1 MNEGQKR
8 AGSCADSIPRA
19 GTNQEHQQ
27 QIVLFSKEAKETNTM
42 NCHGN
47 ANLSLLGA
55 VVDAA
60 PGGEQQTQCPL
71 LGIAGFGW
79 VTIPPL
85 TCYHPLTWSGETVT
99 PLILNLGTL
108 VWLGLSWLGPSWP

>member
-1 MNEGQKR
+1 MNEGQTR
-8 AGSCADSIPRA
+8 AGSCADSIPLA

-27 QIVLFSKEAKETNTM
+27 QIALFSKEAKETNTM

-47 ANLSLLGA
+47 ADLSLLGA

-60 PGGEQQTQCPL
+60 AGGEQQTQCPL
-71 LGIAGFGW
+71 LGVAGFGW
-79 VTIPPL
+79 VTRPLL
-85 TCYHPLTWSGETVT
+85 TCYHPLTWSSETVA

-108 VWLGLSWLGPSWP
+108 VWPGLS

>member
-1 MNEGQKR
+1 
-8 AGSCADSIPRA
+8 
-19 GTNQEHQQ
+19 
-27 QIVLFSKEAKETNTM
+27 M

-79 VTIPPL
+79 ATIPPL
-85 TCYHPLTWSGETVT
+85 TCYHPLTWSSETVA

-108 VWLGLSWLGPSWP
+108 VWPDLSWLGPSWP